1 MKIYGTTEEMLTEI
15 AHSLDMKLY
24 EARKSGKNAVQF
36 TLRPLGERFRKI
48 APSGRRVYAVCWHGH
63 YRFFKKVLEVAG
75 TKVVTSLASY
85 DSVQS
90 LSRDAGLSDVNKGN
104 MINPVAYSECCKC
117 RPSIMGL

>member
-1 MKIYGTTEEMLTEI
+1 MIYKDTHGNNLTV
-15 AHSLDMKLY
+15 S
-24 EARKSGKNAVQF
+24 QF
-36 TLRPLGERFRKI
+36 TEVP
-48 APSGRRVYAVCWHGH
+48 
-63 YRFFKKVLEVAG
+63 EVAG

-117 RPSIMGL
+117 RPSIIGL